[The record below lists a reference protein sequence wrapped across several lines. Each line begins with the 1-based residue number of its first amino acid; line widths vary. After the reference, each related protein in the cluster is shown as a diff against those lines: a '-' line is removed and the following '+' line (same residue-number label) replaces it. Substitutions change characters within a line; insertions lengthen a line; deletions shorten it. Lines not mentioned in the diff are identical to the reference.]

1 VLDPRTGAYVLR
13 TDPARDATADA
24 HARETAPT
32 TDPTAPTASTAGN
45 ASGAPG
51 APAPTAGT
59 TTTGTGV
66 TGGRAAARAAARGRS
81 RGGSRGGSRRAARG
95 TATGAPSRRKPRARA
110 ARRNRALLWTAAGLA
125 LVTVAAGGGGYA
137 LYEHFNNN
145 ITTVDTA
152 GAASDK
158 AVDDDHAVNI
168 LLIGTDSRQGLGK
181 KYGDAG
187 SVGHADTTILFHVSK
202 DRSNATALSIPRD
215 TITDIPDCPTKQ
227 PDGTVKTIPGTQN
240 VRFNTSLGQL
250 GRDPGCTMRTV
261 QALTGIRPDHFLM
274 ADFTAV
280 KDLSTAVG
288 GVDVCVGKDIDDP
301 GSHLKLSAGH
311 HVVKGEQALAFVRTR
326 DSVGF
331 GGDLSRIQLQQQF
344 LASLIRKMKSSG
356 TLTSPTRAYR
366 LADTATKALTVD
378 KGIGTIKKLT
388 DLGRDLS
395 RVPNKNITFLTM
407 PVIDNPADGAV
418 HKTVLVDKTKAPQ
431 IFTMIK
437 NDVSLSEV
445 KKSTKA
451 AKATK
456 TTGTAKST
464 GTDPLKGPMADAQ
477 WVRVEIYNGSG
488 VFGASQDLLAWLQN
502 TKGDP
507 RTTNGGDAPAK
518 IKRTTLEYAPNQAD
532 QARRLAQWLGLSAT
546 ALKEGTKNAAP
557 LANMTLTL
565 GEDFTAPG
573 TPISAPTVAPT
584 GIQRVQADKT
594 VCEK

>member
-1 VLDPRTGAYVLR
+1 VLDPRTGSYVLR
-13 TDPARDATADA
+13 PHPVQDDPAPAT
-24 HARETAPT
+24 
-32 TDPTAPTASTAGN
+32 
-45 ASGAPG
+45 
-51 APAPTAGT
+51 PAPTAPAGAT
-59 TTTGTGV
+59 PTASDA

-81 RGGSRGGSRRAARG
+81 RGGSRRAGRG
-95 TATGAPSRRKPRARA
+95 PSRRKPRTRA
-110 ARRNRALLWTAAGLA
+110 ARGRALLWTAGALA

-158 AVDDDHAVNI
+158 AVDADHAVNI

-274 ADFTAV
+274 ANFDAV

-288 GVDVCVGKDIDDP
+288 GVDVCVAKNIDDP
-301 GSHLKLSAGH
+301 GSHLKLTAGH
-311 HVVKGEQALAFVRTR
+311 HKVQGEQALAFVRTR

-344 LASLIRKMKSSG
+344 LASLIRQMKSSG

-395 RVPNKNITFLTM
+395 RVPSKNITFLTM
-407 PVIDNPADGAV
+407 PVVDNPADGAV

-437 NDVSLSEV
+437 DDVSLSAT
-445 KKSTKA
+445 KKS
-451 AKATK
+451 AKK
-456 TTGTAKST
+456 TPEKTGTAKST
-464 GTDPLKGPMADAQ
+464 TDPLKGPMADAQ

-507 RTTNGGDAPAK
+507 RTTNGGDAKTK